1 MWRAGVQEL
10 RTPCS
15 DCAMTSFLSPG
26 WTSSPISSRRLPQ
39 LHWPSSATTAPLRC
53 RLAADFRWRCR
64 KATWVMSRCQQ
75 CLLLGGD
82 MPGTCRPGL
91 HHRTQLEDWQIHR
104 DHQTTNEHAKSH
116 DDQRFHQRAKRRDS
130 LVDFFLEDSNLKRTR
145 DPDAFAGNGWRDSVR
160 LGAIL
165 MG

>member
-1 MWRAGVQEL
+1 
-10 RTPCS
+10 
-15 DCAMTSFLSPG
+15 
-26 WTSSPISSRRLPQ
+26 
-39 LHWPSSATTAPLRC
+39 
-53 RLAADFRWRCR
+53 
-64 KATWVMSRCQQ
+64 MSRCRQ
-75 CLLLGGD
+75 CLLLDGD

-91 HHRTQLEDWQIHR
+91 HHRTQFEDWQIHR
-104 DHQTTNEHAKSH
+104 DHQTTDEHAKSH

-145 DPDAFAGNGWRDSVR
+145 DPDAFAGNGWRDLVR